1 MLKIV
6 VPSLNSSNV
15 RLKIENKSIGRLYR
29 VPNRK

>member
-6 VPSLNSSNV
+6 VPSLNSSKV
-15 RLKIENKSIGRLYR
+15 RLKIGSKSIGRLYR